1 MDFTC
6 IHIFGHILSEDIIKA
21 IESDNN
27 LPGNRER
34 DFGMEGTTVKKE
46 IDYVWSGVRRDWD
59 YCMKDRNFTNDP
71 YGTKSVRKFMR
82 SFLTSLGYNTEDQRA
97 NIQVGA
103 KSFNIT
109 ALCPDCEELPF
120 IIEGDKINESA
131 GISTTDKCSLDYR
144 AKGDRQQKS
153 PHARML
159 EYLNATENIY
169 GIVTNG
175 KVIRVIRNSGQLVKL
190 TYIEFDLEKIIE
202 EDHYAEFVIL
212 FRLLHSSRFVKRG
225 DDSIIFEQYFNQSI
239 ESGNR
244 IRAGLSEAV
253 ENSMRAIG
261 TAAFNRNEFL
271 KEAYTSGELK
281 SKVLHKELIH
291 LIYKLLFL
299 FIIEDRGLIYDEN
312 LPEEESNKI
321 DVYKKFYS
329 AGRFRNLSE
338 YKEAKKTEYHD
349 LWESLFETF
358 KLFEDEEFGSK
369 LGIKPLGGELFAKD
383 STPWLRKCQIDNNTL
398 LQAFTSLNEFQ
409 DESGNWVKINYT
421 ALDVEEFGSVYEG
434 ILELEAYVTPGASH
448 TPWIFDYKNGG
459 DRKST
464 SSYYTRPDLVNNLVK
479 STLVPVLEEK
489 LKACS
494 TQEEREKMLLSLK
507 VCDAASGS
515 GHIVLAMA
523 RTIAWY
529 LSVVRSG
536 EDNPA
541 SKDYREA
548 LREVIQKCVY
558 AVDFN
563 LDAVE
568 LCKLVLW
575 IEGYCTGK
583 PLTFLDHHVRC
594 GNSVVG
600 VTDLTVLQG
609 EIPSDA
615 FAAEDKDA
623 LRFIKKLNTEEAA
636 RKTGATTTLFG
647 ENYFSITDEQLDIAS
662 KARQISAMPE
672 DTLQQ
677 EISKATK
684 WDEFLNSPKVVCLKR
699 ACDIYTWAFYKNYK
713 KDEIENH
720 HEYDIPC
727 PSTISRALNE
737 IETSNTDNKPLSDSF
752 RIEADKVAKEYRFF
766 HWSVEFPDVSAAGGF
781 DVMCGN
787 PPWDKIKVEDK
798 KWFEKQ
804 GRMDIV
810 NAGSAA
816 IRKKLVASLPVSDPE
831 LYERYKQAL
840 DDAESMSRFVRF
852 SGRFPLTATGDI
864 DLYPLFA
871 ELCLSFSKDAWG
883 LVLPTGI
890 AINDSNKAFFGKL
903 IDENRL
909 MSLYDFE
916 NREGLFDIHRM
927 FKFCLLTAGKE
938 SEKPKDIKGGFYLTK
953 IEHLVDPRR
962 IYTIKSNEFASLNPN
977 TKTCPIFRT
986 SKDAELTTKI
996 YRNSTILVDD
1006 IRGNN
1011 PWHVQFQRMLDMS
1024 NDSSLFRSYEDMI
1037 GAGANLAD
1045 GIFELNGERYVPLY
1059 EGKMIW
1065 HYNHHF
1071 GTWPT
1076 DGARPSS
1083 IPEVGTAELKDAHSF
1098 IMPWFWVK
1106 QSDVD
1111 ERLIKTNSNDE
1122 IVWHWTHNW
1131 LFGYRCIA
1139 RSVDQRTLVCSLV
1152 PDAYGVGHSITML
1165 YPHSG
1170 AVPVTLL
1177 QSMMTSIVFDY
1188 AVRQKVGGINMSVF
1202 FVKQFPVLRPES
1214 FSENDKNFII
1224 ERAFEL
1230 NFFNYDLQGW
1240 ADEIWEEA
1248 DDELK
1253 DAIINRFEECNGAT
1267 VSDKATWKPEPCIY
1281 NPERRAIAQAE
1292 LDAIYAHLYGLNT
1305 EDLKYIL
1312 DPEDVCGDGCI
1323 NETFRVLKDRE
1334 IRVLGEYRTKR
1345 LVLEAWRRFG
1355 FDN

>member
-6 IHIFGHILSEDIIKA
+6 IHIFGHILSEDIIKS
-21 IESDNN
+21 IETDNS
-27 LPGNRER
+27 LFGNRES
-34 DFGMEGTTVKKE
+34 DFAIEGHSVNKE

-82 SFLTSLGYNTEDQRA
+82 SFLTSLGYVLEEQKSSIT
-97 NIQVGA
+97 VGS

-109 ALCPDCEELPF
+109 AICPGCEDLPF
-120 IIEGDKINESA
+120 IIEGDRINETSSIA
-131 GISTTDKCSLDYR
+131 TSDKCSLDYR
-144 AKGDRQQKS
+144 AKGERQQKS
-153 PHARML
+153 PHAKML

-175 KVIRVIRNSGQLVKL
+175 KIIRVIRNSGQLVKL
-190 TYIEFDLEKIIE
+190 TYLEFDLEKIIE
-202 EDHYAEFVIL
+202 EDHYSEFVIL
-212 FRLLHSSRFVKRG
+212 FRLLHASRFAKRG
-225 DDSIIFEQYFNQSI
+225 EDSIIFEQYFNQSI

-244 IRAGLSEAV
+244 IRAGLSNAV
-253 ENSMRAIG
+253 ELAMRNIG
-261 TAAFNRNEFL
+261 EAAFNENTFL
-271 KEAYTSGELK
+271 QEAYSAGEVK
-281 SKVLHKELIH
+281 PVEIHKELIH

-299 FIIEDRGLIYDEN
+299 FIIEDRHLIYDDSLSDEDAAK
-312 LPEEESNKI
+312 LQIYSR
-321 DVYKKFYS
+321 FYS

-338 YKEAKKTEYHD
+338 FKDVKKKEYHD

-358 KLFEDEEFGSK
+358 RLFEDEDFGAK
-369 LGIKPLGGELFAKD
+369 LCIKPLGGELFAKD
-383 STPWLRKCQIDNNTL
+383 STPWLRKCSIDNKTL
-398 LQAFTSLNEFQ
+398 LDAFSCLNEFK
-409 DESGNWVKINYT
+409 DENGNWVKINYT

-434 ILELEAYVTPGASH
+434 ILELEAYVTPGYG
-448 TPWIFDYKNGG
+448 TTDWIYDFTNGG

-479 STLVPVLEEK
+479 STLVPVIEEK
-489 LKACS
+489 LKALS
-494 TQEEREKMLLSLK
+494 TTEEKEKMLLDLK

-529 LSVVRSG
+529 LSIVRSG

-548 LREVIQKCVY
+548 LREVIQKCIY

-563 LDAVE
+563 PDAVE

-600 VTDLTVLQG
+600 VTDLTVLQN
-609 EIPSDA
+609 EIPVDA
-615 FAAEDKDA
+615 FTAEDKEA
-623 LRFIKKLNTEEAA
+623 LKFIKKLNSDEAA
-636 RKTGATTTLFG
+636 KAKGKVITLFG
-647 ENYFSITDEQLDIAS
+647 DNEISVTDEQLDIAS
-662 KARQISAMPE
+662 TAKAIAAMPE
-672 DTLQQ
+672 DTLEQ
-677 EISKATK
+677 ELKKESKWAA
-684 WDEFLNSPKVVCLKR
+684 FMNSSKVVCLKR
-699 ACDIYTWAFYKNYK
+699 ACDIYTWAFYKKYRAE
-713 KDEIENH
+713 EIEDKF
-720 HEYDIPC
+720 EYEIPC

-737 IETSNTDNKPLSDSF
+737 IDNSDSGKKPLTDEFRNNADS
-752 RIEADKVAKEYRFF
+752 IADNYKFF
-766 HWSVEFPDVSAAGGF
+766 HWSVEFPDVFAAGGF

-816 IRKKLVASLPVSDPE
+816 IRKKLVAALPVSDPE
-831 LYERYKQAL
+831 LYERYRQAL
-840 DDAESMSRFVRF
+840 EDAEAMSRFVRF

-938 SEKPKDIKGGFYLTK
+938 SDKPKDIKGGFYLTK

-977 TKTCPIFRT
+977 TKTCPVFRS

-996 YRNSTILVDD
+996 YKSSTILLQENPL
-1006 IRGNN
+1006 RN
-1011 PWHVQFQRMLDMS
+1011 PWHVQFQGMLHMS
-1024 NDSSLFRSYEDMI
+1024 NDSHLFRTYNELISS
-1037 GAGANLAD
+1037 G
-1045 GIFELNGERYVPLY
+1045 GIFKNGRFIVDDDSYVPLY

-1071 GTWPT
+1071 ATWPSE
-1076 DGARPSS
+1076 GERPNS
-1083 IPEVGTAELKDAHSF
+1083 IPEVSVEDLQKTDSYTL
-1098 IMPWFWVK
+1098 PWFWIKESDVK
-1106 QSDVD
+1106 Q
-1111 ERLIKTNSNDE
+1111 RLIKSNGAGE
-1122 IVWHWTHNW
+1122 VIWEWTHKW
-1131 LFGYRCIA
+1131 LLCYRCIA
-1139 RSVDQRTLVCSLV
+1139 RSVDQRTFICSFV
-1152 PDAYGVGHSITML
+1152 PDTTGVGNSATMIYPGYGVI
-1165 YPHSG
+1165 
-1170 AVPVTLL
+1170 AAALL
-1177 QSMMTSIVFDY
+1177 QTMMTSLVFDY
-1188 AVRQKVGGINMSVF
+1188 AVRQKVGGINMNTF
-1202 FVKQFPVLRPES
+1202 FVKQFPVLLQDS
-1214 FSENDKNFII
+1214 FHENDKRFIL

-1267 VSDKATWKPEPCIY
+1267 VSDKATWKPEPCIF

-1312 DPEDVCGDGCI
+1312 DPEDVFGEGCI

-1334 IRVLGEYRTKR
+1334 IRELGEYRTKR
-1345 LVLEAWRRFG
+1345 LVLEAWHKFG
-1355 FDN
+1355 FEK

>member
-6 IHIFGHILSEDIIKA
+6 IHIFGHLLSEDIIKA

-27 LPGNRER
+27 LAGNRDR
-34 DFGMEGTTVKKE
+34 DFGIEGNTVKKE
-46 IDYVWSGVRRDWD
+46 VDYVWSGVRRDWE

-82 SFLTSLGYNTEDQRA
+82 SFLTSLGYNIEEQRT

-109 ALCPDCEELPF
+109 ALCPDCEDLPI
-120 IIEGDKINESA
+120 IIEGDRINESA
-131 GISTTDKCSLDYR
+131 GLTTTDKCSLDYR

-169 GIVTNG
+169 GIVSNG

-212 FRLLHSSRFVKRG
+212 FRLLHASRFVKHG
-225 DDSIIFEQYFNQSI
+225 EDSVIFEQYFNQSI

-244 IRAGLSEAV
+244 IRAGLSKAV

-261 TAAFNRNEFL
+261 SSAFNSNGFL
-271 KEAYTSGELK
+271 KEAYINGELK
-281 SKVLHKELIH
+281 SSVLHKELIH

-299 FIIEDRGLIYDEN
+299 FIIEDRHLIYAEN
-312 LPEEESNKI
+312 LPEKEANKI
-321 DVYKKFYS
+321 DIYRRFYS

-338 YKEAKKTEYHD
+338 YKDAKKSEYHD

-383 STPWLRKCQIDNNTL
+383 STPWLRKCKVDNKTL

-409 DESGNWVKINYT
+409 DEAGNWVKINYT

-434 ILELEAYVTPGASH
+434 ILELEAYVTPGTAHS
-448 TPWIFDYKNGG
+448 PWIFDYKNGG

-479 STLVPVLEEK
+479 STLVPVIEEK

-494 TQEEREKMLLSLK
+494 TQIEKEKMLLSLK

-558 AVDFN
+558 AVDYN
-563 LDAVE
+563 PDAVE

-600 VTDLTVLQG
+600 VADLAVLQG
-609 EIPSDA
+609 EIPAEA
-615 FAAEDKDA
+615 FMAEDKEA

-636 RKTGATTTLFG
+636 RKTGALTTLFG
-647 ENYFSITDEQLDIAS
+647 ENNISITDEQLDIAS
-662 KARQISAMPE
+662 KAKQISAMPE

-677 EISKATK
+677 EISKATN
-684 WDEFLNSPKVVCLKR
+684 WDEFLNSPNVVCLKR
-699 ACDIYTWAFYKNYK
+699 ACDIYTWAFYKEYK

-737 IETSNTDNKPLSDSF
+737 IEASNTDNKPLSESF
-752 RIEADKVAKEYRFF
+752 RIEADKVAKGYRFF
-766 HWSVEFPDVSAAGGF
+766 HWSVEFPEVFADGGF

-798 KWFEKQ
+798 KWFEKH

-816 IRKKLVASLPVSDPE
+816 IRKRLITNLPHDYPE
-831 LYERYKQAL
+831 LYQEYIAAQN
-840 DDAESMSRFVRF
+840 DAESMSRFVRY
-852 SGRFPLTATGDI
+852 SERFPLTATGDI

-871 ELCLSFSKDAWG
+871 EMCMRFSKEAWG

-903 IDENRL
+903 IEENRL

-927 FKFCLLTAGKE
+927 FKFCLLTAGHA
-938 SEKPKDIKGGFYLTK
+938 SEKSRTIKGGFYLTK

-962 IYTIKSNEFASLNPN
+962 IYEIKSDDFVRLNPN

-996 YRNSTILVDD
+996 YKNSTILIDETLN
-1006 IRGNN
+1006 RN
-1011 PWHVQFQRMLDMS
+1011 PWGIQFQRMLDMS
-1024 NDSSLFRSYEDMI
+1024 NDSHLFFDYSKLINEGASLN
-1037 GAGANLAD
+1037 GN
-1045 GIFELNGERYVPLY
+1045 IFEKDGERYVPLY

-1071 GTWPT
+1071 GSWPT
-1076 DGARPSS
+1076 DGDRPNA
-1083 IPEVGTAELKDAHSF
+1083 IPETSSEELMLSDSC
-1098 IMPWFWVK
+1098 ILPWFWVK
-1106 QSDVD
+1106 QDDVND
-1111 ERLIKTNSNDE
+1111 RLIKTGNDGSVIWE
-1122 IVWHWTHNW
+1122 WSHHW

-1139 RSVDQRTLVCSLV
+1139 RSVDQRTFVCSLV
-1152 PDAYGVGHSITML
+1152 PDAFGVGNSITML

-1170 AVPVTLL
+1170 AVPVALL
-1177 QSMMTSIVFDY
+1177 QSMMTSLVFDY

-1202 FVKQFPVLRPES
+1202 FVKQFPILEPSQIPE
-1214 FSENDKNFII
+1214 EYRNQII
-1224 ERAFEL
+1224 ERSFEL
-1230 NFFNYDLQGW
+1230 NFFNKDIIGW
-1240 ADEIWEEA
+1240 AAEIW
-1248 DDELK
+1248 DSIGNELK
-1253 DAIINRFEECNGAT
+1253 MKIVQRFETCNGTAI
-1267 VSDKATWKPEPCIY
+1267 SDPIHWEISPFIY
-1281 NPERRAIAQAE
+1281 NEDRRAIAQAE
-1292 LDAIYAHLYGLNT
+1292 LDAIFAHLYMLNT

-1312 DPEDVCGDGCI
+1312 DPEDVCGPGCI

-1334 IRVLGEYRTKR
+1334 IREFGEYRTKR
-1345 LVLEAWRRFG
+1345 LVLEAWERFG
-1355 FDN
+1355 FNR

>member
-244 IRAGLSEAV
+244 IRAGLSKAV

-281 SKVLHKELIH
+281 SKVLHKELVH

-312 LPEEESNKI
+312 LPEEEANKI
-321 DVYKKFYS
+321 DIYKKFYS

-338 YKEAKKTEYHD
+338 YKEAKKSEYHD

-409 DESGNWVKINYT
+409 DEAGNWVKINYT

-434 ILELEAYVTPGASH
+434 ILELEAYVTPGSSH

-479 STLVPVLEEK
+479 STLVPVVEEK

-494 TQEEREKMLLSLK
+494 TQEEKEKMLLSLK

-529 LSVVRSG
+529 LSVIRSG

-563 LDAVE
+563 PDAVE

-583 PLTFLDHHVRC
+583 PLSFLDHHIRC

-600 VTDLTVLQG
+600 ITQLDALLKGVPN
-609 EIPSDA
+609 EAFSSD
-615 FAAEDKDA
+615 DKDT
-623 LRFIKKLNTEEAA
+623 LKQIKSLNNEAA
-636 RKTGATTTLFG
+636 ILIKNLQEDPSQGAQL
-647 ENYFSITDEQLDIAS
+647 EIFSNDFVIGRIDQEQVGLAEQVKMIAS
-662 KARQISAMPE
+662 LPE
-672 DTLQQ
+672 ESLL
-677 EISKATK
+677 EELTK
-684 WDEFLNSPKVVCLKR
+684 QKRWEDLMKSPRVECLR
-699 ACDIYTWAFYKNYK
+699 LACDIYTYSFYKKFEPEDIKESFDGNVFSRPPIPYTK
-713 KDEIENH
+713 TVYQALEEIKDLDVH
-720 HEYDIPC
+720 D
-727 PSTISRALNE
+727 AKF
-737 IETSNTDNKPLSDSF
+737 KPLPNSF
-752 RIEADKVAKEYRFF
+752 KEEVIKISNKNGFF
-766 HWSVEFPDVSAAGGF
+766 HWCIEFPEVFVNKGGF

-787 PPWDKIKVEDK
+787 PPWDKLQMEDE
-798 KWFEKQ
+798 KWF
-804 GRMDIV
+804 
-810 NAGSAA
+810 
-816 IRKKLVASLPVSDPE
+816 
-831 LYERYKQAL
+831 
-840 DDAESMSRFVRF
+840 
-852 SGRFPLTATGDI
+852 
-864 DLYPLFA
+864 
-871 ELCLSFSKDAWG
+871 
-883 LVLPTGI
+883 
-890 AINDSNKAFFGKL
+890 
-903 IDENRL
+903 
-909 MSLYDFE
+909 
-916 NREGLFDIHRM
+916 
-927 FKFCLLTAGKE
+927 AGK
-938 SEKPKDIKGGFYLTK
+938 
-953 IEHLVDPRR
+953 
-962 IYTIKSNEFASLNPN
+962 
-977 TKTCPIFRT
+977 
-986 SKDAELTTKI
+986 
-996 YRNSTILVDD
+996 
-1006 IRGNN
+1006 
-1011 PWHVQFQRMLDMS
+1011 
-1024 NDSSLFRSYEDMI
+1024 
-1037 GAGANLAD
+1037 D
-1045 GIFELNGERYVPLY
+1045 G
-1059 EGKMIW
+1059 
-1065 HYNHHF
+1065 
-1071 GTWPT
+1071 
-1076 DGARPSS
+1076 
-1083 IPEVGTAELKDAHSF
+1083 
-1098 IMPWFWVK
+1098 
-1106 QSDVD
+1106 
-1111 ERLIKTNSNDE
+1111 
-1122 IVWHWTHNW
+1122 
-1131 LFGYRCIA
+1131 
-1139 RSVDQRTLVCSLV
+1139 
-1152 PDAYGVGHSITML
+1152 
-1165 YPHSG
+1165 
-1170 AVPVTLL
+1170 
-1177 QSMMTSIVFDY
+1177 
-1188 AVRQKVGGINMSVF
+1188 
-1202 FVKQFPVLRPES
+1202 
-1214 FSENDKNFII
+1214 
-1224 ERAFEL
+1224 
-1230 NFFNYDLQGW
+1230 
-1240 ADEIWEEA
+1240 
-1248 DDELK
+1248 
-1253 DAIINRFEECNGAT
+1253 
-1267 VSDKATWKPEPCIY
+1267 
-1281 NPERRAIAQAE
+1281 
-1292 LDAIYAHLYGLNT
+1292 
-1305 EDLKYIL
+1305 
-1312 DPEDVCGDGCI
+1312 
-1323 NETFRVLKDRE
+1323 
-1334 IRVLGEYRTKR
+1334 
-1345 LVLEAWRRFG
+1345 
-1355 FDN
+1355 